1 MKTTWLFAFVIV
13 SISAVQIGCGSSD
26 SGSGGSAGAA
36 GSSAGSGGNSAGST
50 ASDFPAIALDADI
63 RTLSDA
69 DKAKVCDWVNS
80 TLGGYG
86 LETTCASGNSVS
98 NASSQAV
105 CVATFFNVPCK
116 VTPAQVKACVLTE
129 APSHACNSDNAACD
143 PVYCN

>member
-1 MKTTWLFAFVIV
+1 MKTAWLFAIVLV
-13 SISAVQIGCGSSD
+13 SISAVQIGCASSD

-36 GSSAGSGGNSAGST
+36 GAGNGGNSAGST

-69 DKAKVCDWVNS
+69 DKAKVCDWVNT

-86 LETTCASGNSVS
+86 LETTCASGRSVS
-98 NASSQAV
+98 NAASQSV

-116 VTPAQVKACVLTE
+116 VTPAQLKACVLTE
-129 APSHACNSDNAACD
+129 APSHACDGDTATCN
-143 PVYCN
+143 PVFCR